1 MHPYFAPRKR
11 AELYP
16 AVVADHNINGFFSV
30 GELQFIAEA
39 SPSRDV
45 YNTRPDAYHNEN
57 YALTGLRLT

>member
-11 AELYP
+11 AERYS
-16 AVVADHNINGFFSV
+16 AAVADYNINGFFSV

-39 SPSRDV
+39 SPSCDV

-57 YALTGLRLT
+57 NASLDCD